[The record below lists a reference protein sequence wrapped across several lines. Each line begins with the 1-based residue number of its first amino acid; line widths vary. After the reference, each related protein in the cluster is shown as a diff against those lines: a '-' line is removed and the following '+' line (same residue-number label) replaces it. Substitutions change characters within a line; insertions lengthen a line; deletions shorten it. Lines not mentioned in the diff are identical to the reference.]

1 MYYLYNRRAVEDGM
15 RYMKKISVKKFAS
28 LYMGILTKRH
38 DGFEV
43 LKENAEYMDI
53 LSWRGTAR
61 RYLFRYHK
69 CQIVFCDSYEE
80 FITLAEKKQVARA
93 FYITCGNFEEKIY
106 QNQKMG
112 GIMRGYRVE
121 LIDGFEFVKKFLGL
135 KRKWI
140 SIRYKNSIFDLFS
153 P

>member
-1 MYYLYNRRAVEDGM
+1 
-15 RYMKKISVKKFAS
+15 MKKLSVKKFAA

-43 LKENAEYMDI
+43 LNENAEYVDI

-61 RYLFRYHK
+61 KYLFRYHK

-80 FITLAEKKQVARA
+80 FITLAEKKQVGRA

-106 QNQKMG
+106 KNHRIG
-112 GIMRGYRVE
+112 GVMKGYKVE
-121 LIDGFEFVKKFLGL
+121 LIDGFEFVKKFLRL
-135 KRKWI
+135 KRRWI
-140 SIRYKNSIFDLFS
+140 SIRCRNDIFDLFA